1 MHMSIGT
8 LSANDKAKLQEL
20 ITQGVQVMQDIKN
33 LKDGLSETVDSISEE
48 LEIKKNVLNKAI
60 KVAFKMNENR
70 DELAEGREEL
80 DEVEEILLAT
90 GQAKR

>member
-1 MHMSIGT
+1 MSIGT

-20 ITQGVQVMQDIKN
+20 ITQGVQVMSDIKN
-33 LKDGLSETVDSISEE
+33 LKEGLADTVDSISEE

-60 KVAFKMNENR
+60 KVAFKMSENR